1 MEQVT
6 NRADELLQRS
16 EDQFKLLVEGVQ
28 DYAIFM
34 LDPEGY
40 VCTWNIGAERIKG
53 YQASEIIGEHFSCF
67 YPEEDA
73 CLGKPARELEIAA
86 RDGRYEDEGWRIRKD
101 GTRFWANVTTSS
113 IRDASDQ
120 LLGFSK
126 VTRDLTER
134 NRLERELK
142 RERDALRLLLDL
154 NNRFASILDFRQ
166 LFDAISAE
174 LRSFMQADFVGL
186 SIPQPG
192 TADVKIYSMNFPG
205 GKGFLPEGETFLVEN
220 TVSGRVLRTG
230 EPFIYD
236 GLPAWLNPKSRDALV
251 KDGVKSGCTVPL
263 IRNSKV
269 IGSLGVAYRGENGFA
284 HQDVVLLCHIA
295 GQLAIAVENTSEYR
309 QVAESKKRLEKEK
322 FHLEDEIRREGGFGE
337 IIGKSHALKRVLDQV
352 ETVARTDAAV
362 LILGETGTGKELIAR
377 AIHQL
382 SSRRGHSLVRANCAS
397 IPAGLLESALRP

>member
-16 EDQFKLLVEGVQ
+16 EDQFRLLVEGVQ

-120 LLGFSK
+120 LLEFQRSR
-126 VTRDLTER
+126 VTTER

-166 LFDAISAE
+166 LFDAISANFV
-174 LRSFMQADFVGL
+174 RSCKPTL
-186 SIPQPG
+186 S
-192 TADVKIYSMNFPG
+192 
-205 GKGFLPEGETFLVEN
+205 
-220 TVSGRVLRTG
+220 
-230 EPFIYD
+230 
-236 GLPAWLNPKSRDALV
+236 
-251 KDGVKSGCTVPL
+251 
-263 IRNSKV
+263 
-269 IGSLGVAYRGENGFA
+269 AYRYPSPEPRMSRF
-284 HQDVVLLCHIA
+284 
-295 GQLAIAVENTSEYR
+295 
-309 QVAESKKRLEKEK
+309 
-322 FHLEDEIRREGGFGE
+322 
-337 IIGKSHALKRVLDQV
+337 
-352 ETVARTDAAV
+352 TV
-362 LILGETGTGKELIAR
+362 
-377 AIHQL
+377 
-382 SSRRGHSLVRANCAS
+382 
-397 IPAGLLESALRP
+397 